1 MAITVQKGSG
11 GSLSLMTIADL
22 VRSSALI
29 RSIRGKYGYSMQQAL
44 QKEFG
49 TVYYNNKVVIY
60 NPDSHIL
67 EIRMGI
73 GTKTEKAYKGMHSIR
88 MAIYGVEGTIYD
100 SLEELYTSETGG
112 VADAQDMNDMKKAI
126 RGETS
131 ADIIKKMADSERS
144 ENSRYKSKEANKF
157 SLNYENDGNVQL
169 EGYVI
174 PVASVDP
181 NTGAYTYGDS
191 GKVFYMKQ
199 PIGVNNYVRVSC
211 SCSNYYFV
219 HGWYNYQAGA
229 HLGQQP
235 APYPGKSSSSE
246 TIYNVD
252 KRPGM
257 CKHLMMFT
265 MLLLNGG
272 IIDKAGV
279 AGYDFNFQDLR
290 KRLRDNDFSISRKLA
305 DSGDWGRH
313 MRNLQSS
320 LRNADRRHVA
330 QYADKSLTD
339 EFKRWERSNMARNS
353 ITFDNFMN
361 GSRKAARDQ
370 YYSNTPAKSFAKDIS
385 DVKDFYKDYSDT
397 VLNAENRTA
406 KILDL
411 FKHNK

>member
-1 MAITVQKGSG
+1 M
-11 GSLSLMTIADL
+11 
-22 VRSSALI
+22 
-29 RSIRGKYGYSMQQAL
+29 
-44 QKEFG
+44 
-49 TVYYNNKVVIY
+49 
-60 NPDSHIL
+60 
-67 EIRMGI
+67 
-73 GTKTEKAYKGMHSIR
+73 
-88 MAIYGVEGTIYD
+88 
-100 SLEELYTSETGG
+100 
-112 VADAQDMNDMKKAI
+112 
-126 RGETS
+126 
-131 ADIIKKMADSERS
+131 
-144 ENSRYKSKEANKF
+144 
-157 SLNYENDGNVQL
+157 
-169 EGYVI
+169 
-174 PVASVDP
+174 
-181 NTGAYTYGDS
+181 
-191 GKVFYMKQ
+191 
-199 PIGVNNYVRVSC
+199 
-211 SCSNYYFV
+211 
-219 HGWYNYQAGA
+219 
-229 HLGQQP
+229 
-235 APYPGKSSSSE
+235 
-246 TIYNVD
+246 
-252 KRPGM
+252 
-257 CKHLMMFT
+257 
-265 MLLLNGG
+265 
-272 IIDKAGV
+272 